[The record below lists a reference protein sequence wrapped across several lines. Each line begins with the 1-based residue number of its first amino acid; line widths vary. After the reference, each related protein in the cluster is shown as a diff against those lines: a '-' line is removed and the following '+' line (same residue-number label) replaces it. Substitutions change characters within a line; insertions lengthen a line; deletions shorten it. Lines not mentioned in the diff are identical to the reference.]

1 MNKKLGF
8 IILAACFAF
17 LLVGAGLLY
26 TNLGGN
32 YQNEPAVLPDSKEE
46 QVPAEQ
52 PTESQPAEEE
62 QPDRTAPDFTVYD
75 KDGNAVSLSDFVGK
89 PVVVNFWASWCNP
102 CKSEMADFDAVWQ
115 EYGDRVQ
122 FMMVNLTDGS
132 RETVEKASGYIEE
145 QGYGFP
151 VFFDTDRNAA
161 YTYGVQAVPVTYF
174 VNADGT
180 GAVYAQGAMSK
191 ESLLECINIIFPQE

>member
-1 MNKKLGF
+1 M
-8 IILAACFAF
+8 
-17 LLVGAGLLY
+17 
-26 TNLGGN
+26 
-32 YQNEPAVLPDSKEE
+32 
-46 QVPAEQ
+46 
-52 PTESQPAEEE
+52 
-62 QPDRTAPDFTVYD
+62 
-75 KDGNAVSLSDFVGK
+75 GK

-122 FMMVNLTDGS
+122 FMMVNLTDG
-132 RETVEKASGYIEE
+132 RHETVEKASGYIEE

-180 GAVYAQGAMSK
+180 AAVYAKGAMSK
-191 ESLLECINIIFPQE
+191 ESLMECINIILPQE